1 MLRLLPRPEDWE
13 DFLSSDETWATNSHM
28 WKQWLTIHDTEDPE
42 AWASLRQKPHGWMFW
57 GSFAGGTKGPCF
69 FWEKEYG
76 GITAEK
82 YQRFIIPLVYTFI
95 EEQRAQGRNLV
106 FQQDNAS
113 AHSARSTK
121 ALLGALGIHVVRWP
135 ARSPDLNPIENVWF
149 WMKDWIER
157 HYDVERLDL
166 PGLRQ
171 AVQAAWDAVPEDF
184 LQSLAHSMPARLQ
197 KVIEAEGG
205 LIQY

>member
-1 MLRLLPRPEDWE
+1 
-13 DFLSSDETWATNSHM
+13 M
-28 WKQWLTIHDTEDPE
+28 WKQWLTIHDSEDPE

-82 YQRFIIPLVYTFI
+82 YQRFIIQLVYTFI

-113 AHSARSTK
+113 AHSARSMK

-135 ARSPDLNPIENVWF
+135 R
-149 WMKDWIER
+149 
-157 HYDVERLDL
+157 
-166 PGLRQ
+166 
-171 AVQAAWDAVPEDF
+171 
-184 LQSLAHSMPARLQ
+184 
-197 KVIEAEGG
+197 EAQ
-205 LIQY
+205 I